1 MNVKGRE
8 PHGVIDPKDYETV
21 RNELIAKLEALTDEK
36 GQAIGTKVYRPEDLY
51 PEVRGIAPDLIAY
64 FGNLYW
70 RSVGSVGLG
79 TIHTFENDTGP
90 DDANHAEHGIFVMA
104 DLKRSGEGR
113 KLTGLQLMD
122 VAPTILK
129 LFELPVPPDMEGKA
143 VSLDR

>member
-21 RNELIAKLEALTDEK
+21 RTELITKLEALTDEK
-36 GQAIGTKVYRPEDLY
+36 GQPIGTKVHRPEELY

-104 DLKRSGEGR
+104 DLKRSKGGR
-113 KLTGLQLMD
+113 KRTGLQLMD
-122 VAPTILK
+122 MAPTLLT
-129 LFELPVPPDMEGKA
+129 LFDLPVPPDMEGKT
-143 VSLDR
+143 VSLND